1 MAQFEVSD
9 TSCYSSPK
17 HTAVTTTMMK
27 LVTLLL
33 LAASTCS
40 AFVAPSSRSSASFV
54 RLNAMQE
61 DSLSA
66 ASFDPL
72 GMASNSRMSTGA
84 RSVTGAMA
92 AAMAAMVASPLMAL
106 AEEAEGD
113 YEYGAVDA
121 PIGLAWAGGVV
132 LILTA
137 LLPIAMQGGEEAF
150 DEMKERDST
159 NWGKKDQD
167 TLKKKRK

>member
-1 MAQFEVSD
+1 
-9 TSCYSSPK
+9 
-17 HTAVTTTMMK
+17 MMK

-61 DSLSA
+61 DSSA

-72 GMASNSRMSTGA
+72 GMASISSRKMSSTGA

-167 TLKKKRK
+167 TLKKRK